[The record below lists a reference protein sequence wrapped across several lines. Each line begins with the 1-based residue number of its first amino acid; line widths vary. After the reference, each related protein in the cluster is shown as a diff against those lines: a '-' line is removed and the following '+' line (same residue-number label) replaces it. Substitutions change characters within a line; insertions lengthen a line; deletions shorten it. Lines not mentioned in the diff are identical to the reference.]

1 MSDKPTKE
9 QLNEI
14 LRQKTEGEKLIEK
27 ALPLRKPP
35 VSMTQQSQSNSST
48 SVNTSNSNNSSE
60 INNTNNSNSNKKD

>member
-14 LRQKTEGEKLIEK
+14 LRQKTEGGELIEK
-27 ALPLRKPP
+27 ALPLRQPP

-48 SVNTSNSNNSSE
+48 SDNSSNSNNSSG
-60 INNTNNSNSNKKD
+60 TSNSNSSNSDKKD

>member
-14 LRQKTEGEKLIEK
+14 LRQKTEGVKLIEK
-27 ALPLRKPP
+27 ALPLRQPP

-48 SVNTSNSNNSSE
+48 SDNSNNSSGTSNSNNS
-60 INNTNNSNSNKKD
+60 NSDKKD